1 MLEIRN
7 LKVAYKRDGKRYL
20 ILRGVDLSVGEN
32 ETVGILGE
40 SGCGKSTLA
49 LSILRLLKRNVEF
62 VSGSILYKGEDI
74 LRLSEEELR
83 KIRGGEIGII
93 FQHPFSSLNPCMKIG
108 KQIEE
113 VVRLHSSV
121 YTVSELLKTVGL
133 KDVEKIKNSYPHELS
148 GGMIQRCM
156 LAIAL
161 AGDPEILIADE
172 PTTALDKM
180 LEKEI
185 IDLLKELVM
194 KKNLSLI
201 FISHNLGLIKYLT
214 KKVYVMYAGVVVEEG
229 KTDEVLSSPLHPYTE
244 VLIESYPKKGRIKY
258 FEGDVVDIENLPGGC
273 KFHPRCPYVFE
284 DCKWKEPK
292 LFLKNNRFVR
302 CLRQEK

>member
-108 KQIEE
+108 TQIEE
-113 VVRLHSSV
+113 VVKQHSSV

-161 AGDPEILIADE
+161 AGC
-172 PTTALDKM
+172 
-180 LEKEI
+180 
-185 IDLLKELVM
+185 LLYTS
-194 KKNLSLI
+194 NLL
-201 FISHNLGLIKYLT
+201 
-214 KKVYVMYAGVVVEEG
+214 
-229 KTDEVLSSPLHPYTE
+229 
-244 VLIESYPKKGRIKY
+244 
-258 FEGDVVDIENLPGGC
+258 
-273 KFHPRCPYVFE
+273 
-284 DCKWKEPK
+284 
-292 LFLKNNRFVR
+292 
-302 CLRQEK
+302 